1 MAEIRP
7 FPGIRPRSD
16 LAAKVASPPYDVI
29 SSDEAKA
36 LAAGNRYSFLHVLK
50 AEIDLDPGI
59 DIHSDRVYKKGAE
72 NLRGLI
78 EEGILLRD
86 PAPCFYIYQIIMGEH
101 SQRGVMV
108 GASVDEY
115 ERGTI
120 KKHELTR
127 PEKEDDRARHVE
139 ILRANAGPVLFTYHS
154 QECISELVH
163 ELCEKDK
170 PVYNFIASG
179 EVRHLL
185 WVISAPEDV
194 ERLRKAFSKVDSL
207 YVADGHHRTASAY
220 RVRDIFRSR
229 NPGHT
234 GEEAYNYFLAVLFP
248 DSELKIMG
256 YHRVIRDLGGLA
268 HDEFLKQVSERFIL
282 SAAIKAEPDGP
293 HQFGMLLDS
302 NWYRLE
308 ARAGTF
314 PADDPVGSLDVS
326 ILQENLLDPVLGIT
340 DPRTDVRIDFIGG
353 IRGTGELER
362 RCSQDMRLAFAFFPV
377 SVAQLM
383 AIADSGLIMPPKS
396 TWFEPKLCSG
406 VVVRSIE
413 DNF

>member
-1 MAEIRP
+1 
-7 FPGIRPRSD
+7 
-16 LAAKVASPPYDVI
+16 VASPPYDVI

-36 LAAGNRYSFLHVLK
+36 LAAGNRYSFLHVVK

-59 DIHSDRVYKKGAE
+59 DIHSDKVYQKGAE
-72 NLRGLI
+72 NYRKLI

-86 PAPCFYIYQIIMGEH
+86 PAPCFYIYQLTMGQH
-101 SQRGVMV
+101 SQWGVMV

-127 PEKEDDRARHVE
+127 REKEDDRARHVE
-139 ILRANAGPVLFTYHS
+139 ILRANAGPVLFTYRS
-154 QECISELVH
+154 KGCISELVH
-163 ELCEKDK
+163 ELCRKEK
-170 PVYNFIASG
+170 PVYDFITSA

-194 ERLRKAFSKVDSL
+194 ERLREAFSTVDSL

-220 RVRDIFRSR
+220 RVRDIFKRK

-248 DSELKIMG
+248 DNELKIMG
-256 YHRVIRDLGGLA
+256 YHRVIRDLHGLA
-268 HDEFLKQVSERFIL
+268 PDEFLKLVAGRFNL
-282 SAAIKAEPDGP
+282 KATGKPEPDGP
-293 HQFGMLLDS
+293 RQFGMLLDGR
-302 NWYRLE
+302 WYRLE
-308 ARAGTF
+308 ARAGSF
-314 PADDPVGSLDVS
+314 PADDPVRSLDVS
-326 ILQENLLDPVLGIT
+326 ILQENLLAPVLGIT
-340 DPRTDVRIDFIGG
+340 DPRTDERIDFVGG

-377 SVAQLM
+377 SVDQLM

-406 VVVRSIE
+406 VVVRSLD

>member
-1 MAEIRP
+1 LAEIRP

-36 LAAGNRYSFLHVLK
+36 LASGNRYSFLHVVK

-59 DIHSDRVYKKGAE
+59 DIHSDKVYQKGAE
-72 NLRGLI
+72 NFRKLI

-86 PAPCFYIYQIIMGEH
+86 PAPCFYIYQLTMGQH
-101 SQRGVMV
+101 SQRGLVV

-127 PEKEDDRARHVE
+127 REKEDDRARHVE

-154 QECISELVH
+154 QGSISELVD
-163 ELCEKDK
+163 ELCEKEK
-170 PVYNFIASG
+170 PVYDFIASG

-185 WVISAPEDV
+185 WVISNLEDV
-194 ERLRKAFSKVDSL
+194 ERLRAAFGKVDSL

-220 RVRDIFRSR
+220 RVRDIFKSK

-248 DSELKIMG
+248 DNELKIMG
-256 YHRVIRDLGGLA
+256 YHRVIRDLGGLDP
-268 HDEFLKQVSERFIL
+268 DEFLTQVAGRFNL
-282 SAAIKAEPDGP
+282 KATNNPEPDGA
-293 HQFGMLLDS
+293 HHFGMLLDGR
-302 NWYRLE
+302 WYRLE
-308 ARAGTF
+308 ARAGSF
-314 PADDPVGSLDVS
+314 PADDPVRSLDAS
-326 ILQENLLDPVLGIT
+326 ILQENLLAPVLGIT
-340 DPRTDVRIDFIGG
+340 DPRTDERIDFVGG

-362 RCSQDMRLAFAFFPV
+362 RCSQDMRLAFALFPV

-406 VVVRSIE
+406 VVVRSLD

>member
-1 MAEIRP
+1 LAEIRP
-7 FPGIRPRSD
+7 FAGIRPRSE

-36 LAAGNRYSFLHVLK
+36 LAAGNRYSFLHVVK
-50 AEIDLDPGI
+50 AEIDLDAGI
-59 DIHSDRVYKKGAE
+59 DIHSDKVYQKGAE
-72 NLRGLI
+72 NFRKLI
-78 EEGILLRD
+78 DDGIMLRD
-86 PAPCFYIYQIIMGEH
+86 PVPCFYIYQIIMGQH
-101 SQRGVMV
+101 SQLGVMV

-127 PEKEDDRARHVE
+127 REKEDDRARHVE
-139 ILRANAGPVLFTYHS
+139 ILQANAGPVLFTYRSREH
-154 QECISELVH
+154 ISELVD
-163 ELCEKDK
+163 ELCRKEK
-170 PVYNFIASG
+170 PVYDFTAAD
-179 EVRHLL
+179 EVSHLL

-194 ERLRKAFSKVDSL
+194 ARLREAFSTVDSL

-220 RVRDIFRSR
+220 RVRDIFKSK

-248 DSELKIMG
+248 DNELKIMG
-256 YHRVIRDLGGLA
+256 YHRVIRDLHGLA
-268 HDEFLKQVSERFIL
+268 PDEFLKQVSERFDL
-282 SAAIKAEPDGP
+282 SAAAEPEPDGP
-293 HQFGMLLDS
+293 RQFGMLLDGK
-302 NWYRLE
+302 WYRLE
-308 ARAGTF
+308 ARAGSF
-314 PADDPVGSLDVS
+314 PDDPVGSLDVS
-326 ILQENLLDPVLGIT
+326 ILQENLLAPVLGIT
-340 DPRTDVRIDFIGG
+340 DQRTDVRIGFVGG
-353 IRGTGELER
+353 IRGMGELER
-362 RCSQDMRLAFAFFPV
+362 RCSQDMRLAFAFYPV

-406 VVVRSIE
+406 VVVRSLD